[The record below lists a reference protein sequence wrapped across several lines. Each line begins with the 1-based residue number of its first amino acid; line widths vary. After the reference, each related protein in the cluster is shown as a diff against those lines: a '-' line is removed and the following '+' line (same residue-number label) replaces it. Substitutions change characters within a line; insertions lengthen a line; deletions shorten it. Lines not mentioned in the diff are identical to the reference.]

1 MNAEPLQ
8 IDVVTLFPAMFKG
21 FSEESMMRRAVRLGA
36 VRLQVVD
43 LRDFAQD
50 ARRTADDR
58 PYGGGPGMIM
68 KPEPL
73 FEAIEALRTPGA
85 RVILMTPSGRP
96 FNQARARRLARE
108 RHLILVCGHYEGI
121 DERVRQ
127 ALATD
132 ELSIG
137 DYVLTNG
144 TLPAA
149 VVVDAVVRLLPGV
162 LGGGEAATQDE
173 SFSGTL
179 LEHPQYTRPPE
190 YRCMRVPAV
199 LQSGEHAAVAEW
211 KQSAAARLTAR
222 QRPDLLGR
230 ANDAE
235 EGCETGSGE

>member
-127 ALATD
+127 ALVTD

-162 LGGGEAATQDE
+162 LGGGEAATQAE

-190 YRCMRVPAV
+190 YRGMRVPAV
-199 LQSGEHAAVAEW
+199 LQSGDHAAVAEW